1 MWRNIFIVR
10 TSLIREAPRF
20 SVIHDALLISAPAL
34 YYVKKATRRMNSR
47 GRLISINLTFVNFD
61 GFQ

>member
-10 TSLIREAPRF
+10 TSHPEAPRF